1 MAHPSEPPLP
11 APWGQHTTGT
21 RVALSDPNRPCERA
35 DRVGTHVNTR
45 TIAVVSGSRADYG
58 IVQPILRQIDDDPDL
73 ALQLIV
79 TGMHL
84 SHEFGHTVDTIEQDG
99 FRIDHRL
106 ETLLS
111 SDTPNGTAKSVGLG
125 VLSFSELWAS
135 DAPDMLLLAGAEV
148 GSSGWRP
155 AGGRWRSARGERGDR
170 PLSHRRRL

>member
-84 SHEFGHTVDTIEQDG
+84 SHEFGHTVDAIEQDG
-99 FRIDHRL
+99 FWI
-106 ETLLS
+106 S
-111 SDTPNGTAKSVGLG
+111 
-125 VLSFSELWAS
+125 
-135 DAPDMLLLAGAEV
+135 
-148 GSSGWRP
+148 GSTTGWKRCCP
-155 AGGRWRSARGERGDR
+155 RTHPTEPPSRSAWGC
-170 PLSHRRRL
+170 SHSPNCGPPTLPTCSSWPVPK